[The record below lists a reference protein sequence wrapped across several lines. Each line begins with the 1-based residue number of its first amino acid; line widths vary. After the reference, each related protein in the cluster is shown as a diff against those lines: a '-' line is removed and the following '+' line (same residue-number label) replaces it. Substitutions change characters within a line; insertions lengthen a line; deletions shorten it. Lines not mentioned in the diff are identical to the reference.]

1 MLQIDL
7 ILQMLQTPRDW
18 FIISLE
24 GIGMTVLNAIAE
36 ETDRG
41 RMLKSFVRGKMG
53 VSYAQYS
60 AAKRESDELVR
71 DAHRRAKGGSRCKG
85 RAGDQIAFA
94 RFPR

>member
-36 ETDRG
+36 ETDRRANAEKLWFGGKNG
-41 RMLKSFVRGKMG
+41 RVVRA
-53 VSYAQYS
+53 VFRREAR
-60 AAKRESDELVR
+60 KRHLR
-71 DAHRRAKGGSRCKG
+71 
-85 RAGDQIAFA
+85 
-94 RFPR
+94 

>member
-36 ETDRG
+36 ERG
-41 RMLKSFVRGKMG
+41 ETLARMALKWVMRDGAVTSVLVGASRPEQLIENCRAFEGSPLG
-53 VSYAQYS
+53 
-60 AAKRESDELVR
+60 EEELVR
-71 DAHRRAKGGSRCKG
+71 IDAATGGL
-85 RAGDQIAFA
+85 
-94 RFPR
+94 